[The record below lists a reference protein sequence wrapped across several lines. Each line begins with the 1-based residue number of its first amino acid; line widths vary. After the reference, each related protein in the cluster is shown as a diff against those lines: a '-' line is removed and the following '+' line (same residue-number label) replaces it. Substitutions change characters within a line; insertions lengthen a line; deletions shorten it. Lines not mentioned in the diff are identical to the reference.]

1 MISNTVL
8 HIDSGAQDVLHDR
21 KSEETII
28 QIFARVLPLLTAK
41 PIIVK
46 SDCAQEYHTP
56 KMEAFLKDSH
66 GVKETRHSNE
76 HNQAANGM
84 VEIFCDT
91 LGRGLRVALLQSG
104 LPLAF
109 WGAAFTIFTTTRR
122 TRALEAIHH
131 IFGAPADCLTCHYLS
146 TWLRGERKASVS
158 ASEHILAAE
167 HLYTTQ
173 LEPIG
178 STPAWTANLTP
189 LFFHSEW
196 QIRCSEDSM
205 IKSLSQRN

>member
-28 QIFARVLPLLTAK
+28 QIFARVLPLLTEK

-56 KMEAFLKDSH
+56 KMEAFLRDVH
-66 GVKETRHSNE
+66 GVKETRHSNK
-76 HNQAANGM
+76 HNQAANSM
-84 VEIFCDT
+84 VEKFCDT

-109 WGAAFTIFTTTRR
+109 WGAAVIMVTNLYNYTPHASLGGDSPYFQR
-122 TRALEAIHH
+122 TCRLPDMS
-131 IFGAPADCLTCHYLS
+131 FSVYLD
-146 TWLRGERKASVS
+146 
-158 ASEHILAAE
+158 AA
-167 HLYTTQ
+167 
-173 LEPIG
+173 
-178 STPAWTANLTP
+178 W
-189 LFFHSEW
+189 
-196 QIRCSEDSM
+196 
-205 IKSLSQRN
+205 